1 MCTYYPDG
9 WVVLKITTDKEVF
22 YKVMACWRSS
32 YTEGESWRMN
42 SGIVAAYTSDKE
54 ISFIGRTGSRY
65 ICRAGSYGISY
76 YARGILERLIGSGI
90 GKVELMPKDTDWV
103 NLKYA

>member
-1 MCTYYPDG
+1 MCTYYPDE

-54 ISFIGRTGSRY
+54 I
-65 ICRAGSYGISY
+65 
-76 YARGILERLIGSGI
+76 L
-90 GKVELMPKDTDWV
+90 
-103 NLKYA
+103 